1 MPPLILHSPLPVDN
15 LIEVAMTL
23 SLILLFIL
31 LLEKTE
37 PATQLE
43 TGFITSLWQM
53 WAGVLLAREAPN
65 MSLRQAALMIS
76 SIKLE

>member
-23 SLILLFIL
+23 SLILLLLLFIL

-37 PATQLE
+37 TATQLE
-43 TGFITSLWQM
+43 TDSLWQM
-53 WAGVLLAREAPN
+53 CAGVLLAREAPN
-65 MSLRQAALMIS
+65 MSLRQAALIIS